1 MRTFAAAVGTAR
13 SPRHSPIPG
22 TPVSAQTGGHHT
34 PHTHSGVH
42 PHNTDNCRPTC
53 PVCSY
58 RTPRL
63 RDIGALDM
71 ATHNAGGTDGA
82 AICPGSQMFSPTY
95 AQSLD
100 MRPWQD
106 PRSLDSDLLGD
117 GADDMDGNRG
127 SPQPGASSPMSI
139 PASPSLHSSAAG
151 ASPASWPETAA
162 PLQDIYAQLLLS
174 TDPADIRGLL
184 AEGVKSS
191 LPDPDD
197 SDPDEQHTDTDAAAA
212 SCAMGEEHVM
222 AIIEHIIA
230 TCTPVSEAHRL
241 LSILQGAGT
250 VPWRT
255 LDPYVKVLRQ
265 WQSECGRQDVQSHD
279 LRIQVLILKCMLVG
293 QHTKDVGMCAH
304 NTEYSTRYHFVTT
317 PACPK

>member
-1 MRTFAAAVGTAR
+1 MRTFAEAVGTAR
-13 SPRHSPIPG
+13 SPRHSPIQG

-139 PASPSLHSSAAG
+139 PASPCLASSAAG
-151 ASPASWPETAA
+151 ASPASLPESAA
-162 PLQDIYAQLLLS
+162 PLKDIYAQLLLS

-191 LPDPDD
+191 L
-197 SDPDEQHTDTDAAAA
+197 
-212 SCAMGEEHVM
+212 EHVM

-279 LRIQVLILKCMLVG
+279 LRIQVLI
-293 QHTKDVGMCAH
+293 
-304 NTEYSTRYHFVTT
+304 
-317 PACPK
+317 

>member
-1 MRTFAAAVGTAR
+1 MSTFAEAVGTAR
-13 SPRHSPIPG
+13 SPRQGPIQG
-22 TPVSAQTGGHHT
+22 TPVSAHTGGHDT
-34 PHTHSGVH
+34 PHTHGGVR
-42 PHNTDNCRPTC
+42 PHRPTC

-58 RTPRL
+58 RSHSQNS
-63 RDIGALDM
+63 GAMDM
-71 ATHNAGGTDGA
+71 ATHNAGGTDGG
-82 AICPGSQMFSPTY
+82 AICPGAQMFSPTY

-100 MRPWQD
+100 MRTLQD

-117 GADDMDGNRG
+117 GADNIAGDCG

-139 PASPSLHSSAAG
+139 PASPCLASSAAG
-151 ASPASWPETAA
+151 ASPASLPESAA
-162 PLQDIYAQLLLS
+162 PLKDIYAQLWLS

-184 AEGVKSS
+184 AEGAKSS

-197 SDPDEQHTDTDAAAA
+197 SDPDDQHTDTDAAAA

-304 NTEYSTRYHFVTT
+304 NTEYSTRYTFVTT